1 MLRKCSPV
9 LQQLGLQKYA
19 GIRTPLAYSPKDLGD
34 AVARSGESVL
44 SQDTSVERVRSAHAL
59 VQRAITEINPNYR
72 LYTFGS
78 TAVFGFHEAKSD
90 VDFVALRPEDVA
102 DGKGEDSQSQL
113 AKALQTEFL
122 GKVGKSLKRRHIDW
136 AVDEVKRAR
145 VPVIKIKSK
154 TVDFDIT
161 AHRRNG
167 VRNSALLRAY
177 LEQSPE
183 LRWISMTVKSW
194 SKRCGMNGPVGYI
207 TSYGFN
213 IMVIY
218 FLLQRRILSFVDPDS
233 CCASTID
240 PLPRALPLEAPSDP
254 ERIGRL
260 LIEFLEY
267 YRYEFDV
274 ENDVVTL
281 SRESRTTKEAL
292 NWTKTA
298 EDMKIINAEK
308 VAYRFCIEDPYE
320 INLNVG
326 RNVTAFKL
334 DMMRKTIERGIETGM
349 GLVDLPSATP
359 PPSPPA
365 AGGAAPPS

>member
-1 MLRKCSPV
+1 MLRRCSH
-9 LQQLGLQKYA
+9 LRQQLAKYA
-19 GIRTPLAYSPKDLGD
+19 GIRTPLPYSPKELGD
-34 AVARSGESVL
+34 AVMRTNDAIL
-44 SQDTSVERVRSAHAL
+44 SQDTSVERVQAAHKL
-59 VQRAITEINPNYR
+59 VQDAITEINPNYR

-78 TAVFGFHEAKSD
+78 TSVLGFHEAKSD
-90 VDFVALRPEDVA
+90 VDFVALRPDDIA

-113 AKALQTEFL
+113 AKGLQTEFL
-122 GKVGKSLKRRHIDW
+122 GKVGKALKKRHIEW
-136 AVDEVKRAR
+136 TVDEVKRAR

-177 LEQSPE
+177 LEQDPE
-183 LRWISMTVKSW
+183 LRWMSMAVKSW
-194 SKRCGMNGPVGYI
+194 SKRCGMNGSVGYI

-213 IMVIY
+213 ILTIY
-218 FLLQRRILSFVDPDS
+218 FLLQKKILKFVDPDS

-240 PLPRALPLEAPSDP
+240 PLPRGLPLHPPKDP
-254 ERIGRL
+254 ERIGQL
-260 LIEFLEY
+260 LIEFMEY
-267 YRYEFDV
+267 YRYDFNIDQ
-274 ENDVVTL
+274 DVVTL

-326 RNVTAFKL
+326 RNVTPFKL
-334 DMMRKTIERGIETGM
+334 DMMKKTFEKGIETGM
-349 GLVDLPSATP
+349 GLIQLP
-359 PPSPPA
+359 PPSPT
-365 AGGAAPPS
+365 APTS

>member
-1 MLRKCSPV
+1 MCSRL
-9 LQQLGLQKYA
+9 LQLNLQKFD
-19 GIRTPLAYSPKDLGD
+19 GIRTPLAYSPTDLGA
-34 AVARSGESVL
+34 AVMKTGESVL

-59 VQRAITEINPNYR
+59 VQNAITQINSNYR

-90 VDFVALRPEDVA
+90 VDFVALRPDDIA

-122 GKVGKSLKRRHIDW
+122 GKVGRVLKQKHIDW

-177 LEQSPE
+177 LEQDPE
-183 LRWISMTVKSW
+183 LRWLSMAVKSW

-218 FLLQRRILSFVDPDS
+218 FLLQRKLLSFVDPDA

-240 PLPRALPLEAPSDP
+240 PLPRGLPLEAPKDP

-267 YRYEFDV
+267 YRYGFDI

-281 SRESRTTKEAL
+281 SRQTRTTKEAL

-334 DMMRKTIERGIETGM
+334 EMMKKTFEKGIETGM
-349 GLVDLPSATP
+349 GLVELPSAATQ
-359 PPSPPA
+359 
-365 AGGAAPPS
+365 